1 MYCKN
6 CGKQIEEGTQYC
18 KNCGYPVSDEAIS
31 FEESKRKD
39 KKMKMIR
46 QVSLH

>member
-31 FEESKRKD
+31 FEENKREE
-39 KKMKMIR
+39 KMKKIR
-46 QVSLH
+46 QASLH